1 MAEVRLDGSPL
12 AYSTAVEAGVAEIGG
27 DLRRARLARNQSIE
41 DIARATKI
49 NSSNIRAIEN
59 DAFDK
64 LPGGL
69 FTRGF
74 LRAFARE
81 VGLDPDEIVARYRA
95 EFELTAAAETA
106 DAAQSHDEP
115 APSVRPVVDIDGDA
129 ARSRQIQVLQL
140 CIILLIVALYF
151 TVTRKSTPPAQAD
164 VKPVAP
170 PVVATSK
177 QETPVATNGTVVPD
191 PNGTVVP
198 DLKPDQPLALELKP
212 QGPCWIEATADGKR
226 VFGKLMDAGQQETIT
241 VRDEVMLRIGDPGTF
256 AFAINGVPGRPVGE
270 AGRATWVRLDRQN
283 FKTFLQPQP

>member
-1 MAEVRLDGSPL
+1 VAELRLDGSPL
-12 AYSTAVEAGVAEIGG
+12 ACSTAVEAVVVEIGG
-27 DLRRARLARNQSIE
+27 DLRRARLARTQSIE
-41 DIARATKI
+41 DISRATKI
-49 NSSNIRAIEN
+49 NSSLIRAIES
-59 DAFDK
+59 DAFDR

-74 LRAFARE
+74 LRAYARE

-95 EFELTAAAETA
+95 EFEPTVASETA
-106 DAAQSHDEP
+106 DAAQPHDEP
-115 APSVRPVVDIDGDA
+115 APSVRPALDIDGDA

-151 TVTRKSTPPAQAD
+151 VVTRKSTPPAQAD

-170 PVVATSK
+170 PVVAASK
-177 QETPVATNGTVVPD
+177 TETPVATNGTVVPD
-191 PNGTVVP
+191 P
-198 DLKPDQPLALELKP
+198 KPDQPLALELRP
-212 QGPCWIEATADGKR
+212 QGPCWVEATADGKR
-226 VFGKLMDAGQQETIT
+226 VFGKLMDAGQHETIS

-270 AGRATWVRLDRQN
+270 AGRPAWVRLDRQN